1 LGQKIHPNGFRVGI
15 TKDWHATWFAGKGP
29 EYASL
34 VDEDVKIRRKIETM
48 YEDAGISKVDI
59 QRDTNEVAVT
69 IHTARPGI
77 VIGRGGQRVDE
88 LRKEIDSLT
97 GNRRTRLNVKEVR
110 QPELDAFLV
119 ARNIADQ
126 LERRIAFRRA
136 IRQALTRTMQAGAE
150 GIKIIASG
158 RLAGADI
165 ARSEKAHEGR
175 VPLHTLRADIDYGLA
190 EAGTEYG
197 VIGVKVWICKGQIMN
212 PTLIGE
218 SLDRPDVTT
227 ATSDDDEDVPAI
239 QVLVTANE
247 DESRQRSGEGDSLA
261 GQVSSRENLGGDTE
275 SGISNGLSSDL
286 SDGSE
291 ES

>member
-1 LGQKIHPNGFRVGI
+1 MGQKIHPNGFRVGI

-34 VDEDVKIRRKIETM
+34 VDEDIKIRHKVETM
-48 YEDAGISKVDI
+48 YDDAGISKVDI
-59 QRDTNEVAVT
+59 ERDTNEVAVT

-88 LRKEIDSLT
+88 LRKELDSLT
-97 GNRRTRLNVKEVR
+97 GNRRTRLNVREVR

-218 SLDRPDVTT
+218 SLDRSDITT
-227 ATSDDDEDVPAI
+227 STSDDDEDVPAI

-247 DESRQRSGEGDSLA
+247 EESHQRSEEVDLNGDSGIVPDSEASEL
-261 GQVSSRENLGGDTE
+261 
-275 SGISNGLSSDL
+275 SGDL
-286 SDGSE
+286 SDSSE